1 MWLVTPEAG
10 GCDRGREDIPVV
22 QGWEGLNDSLIHLF
36 TLYLLQASRKAL
48 KWLII
53 KASGASAC

>member
-1 MWLVTPEAG
+1 MVTPQADG
-10 GCDRGREDIPVV
+10 YDRGRKDIPVV

-36 TLYLLQASRKAL
+36 TFYLLQASRKAL